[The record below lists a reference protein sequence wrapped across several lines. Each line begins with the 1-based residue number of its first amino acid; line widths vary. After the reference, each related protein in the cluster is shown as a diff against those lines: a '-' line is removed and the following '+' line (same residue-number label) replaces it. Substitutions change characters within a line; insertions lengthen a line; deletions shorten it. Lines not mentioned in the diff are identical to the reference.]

1 LDFVLDTLVWLI
13 NETDVWFE
21 ITTLLIP
28 GENDSDTEINQECDW
43 ILKNLGDEVPLHF
56 TAFHPDFKMLNK
68 SRTPE
73 STLLKARKI
82 ALSAGIKYCYVGN
95 IFHSEGHTT
104 FCHNC
109 NTSLIKRDWHD
120 VLTNHIKDGKC
131 PKCSTIIPGIFR

>member
-1 LDFVLDTLVWLI
+1 LKK
-13 NETDVWFE
+13 ETDIWFE

-28 GENDSDTEINQECDW
+28 GANDSDAEIKQECDW

-73 STLLKARKI
+73 LTLLKARKI
-82 ALSAGIKYCYVGN
+82 ALTAGIKYCYVGN
-95 IFHSEGHTT
+95 IFHAEGHTT

-109 NTSLIKRDWHD
+109 STPLIRRDWHD
-120 VLTNHIKDGKC
+120 VLVNHIKNGRC
-131 PKCSTIIPGIFR
+131 PKCLTKIPGVFK